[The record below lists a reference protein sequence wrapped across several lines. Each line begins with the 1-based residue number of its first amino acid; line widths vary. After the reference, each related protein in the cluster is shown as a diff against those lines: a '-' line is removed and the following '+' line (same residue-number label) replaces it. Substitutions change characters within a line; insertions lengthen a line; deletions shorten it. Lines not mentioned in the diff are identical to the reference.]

1 MRTIIIIGLAL
12 ALMACQAPM
21 RSANAQF
28 FGPPMG
34 QSAVTN
40 PYGGTYYGGG
50 TDIAFSQDGADGL
63 HRRVQSTL
71 ACEHFTSLQPN
82 DIVDDARGLVDVRAD
97 ENAVMI
103 AQEARA

>member
-12 ALMACQAPM
+12 ALMACQA
-21 RSANAQF
+21 
-28 FGPPMG
+28 
-34 QSAVTN
+34 
-40 PYGGTYYGGG
+40 
-50 TDIAFSQDGADGL
+50 ADGL

-82 DIVDDARGLVDVRAD
+82 DTVDDARGLVDVRAD

>member
-1 MRTIIIIGLAL
+1 
-12 ALMACQAPM
+12 
-21 RSANAQF
+21 
-28 FGPPMG
+28 
-34 QSAVTN
+34 
-40 PYGGTYYGGG
+40 
-50 TDIAFSQDGADGL
+50 
-63 HRRVQSTL
+63 VQSTL